1 MTLHDDATLADISSS
16 LCCEP
21 IVRTPRDCLHILAGQ
36 IAGDYV
42 LHLEFVPSSVHLSH
56 RCGLFVIVEPAGAVA
71 LRGDQ
76 LYTFRQHT
84 ALTIAGSV
92 FDYFNQPLGSPPI
105 DRTTAEFPV
114 ALCEGVV
121 FRIVGQLRPGHTIPR
136 QRRRRLSAANAVG
149 QGVRGSWYYDLR
161 VTLITPV
168 PLNAETDNLMFLPLQ

>member
-1 MTLHDDATLADISSS
+1 M
-16 LCCEP
+16 
-21 IVRTPRDCLHILAGQ
+21 
-36 IAGDYV
+36 
-42 LHLEFVPSSVHLSH
+42 
-56 RCGLFVIVEPAGAVA
+56 IVEPAGAVA

-121 FRIVGQLRPGHTIPR
+121 FRIVGQLRPGHTIPG
-136 QRRRRLSAANAVG
+136 SVG
-149 QGVRGSWYYDLR
+149 GGYLLQMQSVERFVVHG
-161 VTLITPV
+161 ITIYG
-168 PLNAETDNLMFLPLQ
+168 LL